1 MLKHGFES
9 DYKQHGGGSRLAIA
23 IWQLGEPLV
32 RTSNFERIG
41 RRMKLTIHW
50 HESGPMSAM
59 HAAWALASG
68 RTLVDAALQQAVALP
83 AAELLAA
90 VKSTNLPPPQVYRN
104 LLPQSAG
111 TLSHRM
117 MAQTALTR
125 LMPAGTMRELA
136 AGRIA
141 DAFTQL
147 DTAMRNALPKL
158 ATELPLRTRL
168 LREQWEARGPG
179 LWLYVSRRLGEEV
192 LASEAKCVIVHP
204 AIGGYGEAH
213 LPFNMVRIEGML
225 ANPIAT
231 LPEVVRLAWCAAQ
244 LQLDLPKYSE
254 GIHPERLAH
263 LARFAVLP
271 AVLEAAAEV
280 ELIADPQLAM
290 REAIA
295 AWQIKAPADVDA
307 CSIVTNWWQTVSE
320 IQAPMA
326 ASLKVLNEMFG

>member
-1 MLKHGFES
+1 
-9 DYKQHGGGSRLAIA
+9 
-23 IWQLGEPLV
+23 
-32 RTSNFERIG
+32 
-41 RRMKLTIHW
+41 MKLTIHW
-50 HESGPMSAM
+50 QESVSMSAM
-59 HAAWALASG
+59 HAAWAMASG
-68 RTLVDAALQQAVALP
+68 RTLVDTQVQAALEPA

-90 VKSTNLPPPQVYRN
+90 VKGTSLSPPQVYRC

-117 MAQTALTR
+117 MAQTALAR
-125 LMPAGTMRELA
+125 LMPAGNMRDLA

-141 DAFTQL
+141 DAFTGV
-147 DTAMRNALPKL
+147 DVAFRASLPKL
-158 ATELPLRTRL
+158 ATELPLRTRV

-192 LASEAKCVIVHP
+192 LASEATCVLVQP
-204 AIGGYGEAH
+204 MLGGYAEAH

-225 ANPIAT
+225 ANPLQS

-244 LQLDLPKYSE
+244 LQLDLPKFSE

-280 ELIADPQLAM
+280 ELVLDAQLAM
-290 REAIA
+290 KEAIG
-295 AWQIKAPADVDA
+295 AWQIKAPADIDA
-307 CSIVTNWWQTVSE
+307 YELVTNWWQSVQE
-320 IQAPMA
+320 IEAPMTA
-326 ASLKVLNEMFG
+326 ALKVLDQMFG